1 MQQQQQ
7 QQQQVQQQQQAG
19 VVAKARLGTEARAV
33 CARCGGRLLRGHA
46 RAGAPAGCCAPVPP
60 PESGSLVPPARLCSL
75 PAGRPP
81 ASSLARADFPRRAA
95 AAASAAA
102 AAARRGARGV
112 LGGQGRGVRGVA
124 SRRRGSA
131 AGLNLLWTEARPTPR
146 SNFCAGP
153 TPHPGWTRRK
163 RACPGLNTS
172 FWWGE
177 GARSGRR
184 SGGSSLWSAVGRA
197 SSQLF

>member
-1 MQQQQQ
+1 MQQQQQQ

-75 PAGRPP
+75 PAERPP

-102 AAARRGARGV
+102 AAARRRRGGVPAGCLEARAGACAGSQAGGAARPPGSTCCGQRRVLRRGATFAPV
-112 LGGQGRGVRGVA
+112 QPHTRAGQGVNAPVRA
-124 SRRRGSA
+124 
-131 AGLNLLWTEARPTPR
+131 
-146 SNFCAGP
+146 
-153 TPHPGWTRRK
+153 
-163 RACPGLNTS
+163 
-172 FWWGE
+172 
-177 GARSGRR
+177 
-184 SGGSSLWSAVGRA
+184 
-197 SSQLF
+197 